1 MTGRI
6 LVLAG
11 TTEARRLCAA
21 LAAENRDVTTSLAGV
36 TRSPADY
43 SCPVRTG
50 GFGGVDGLTQWLRDH
65 AISHLIDATH
75 PHAARMPHHAHA
87 AAIAAGIPCLHL
99 KRLPWP
105 VRKHYLRATSLEH
118 AAHLLPAGAR
128 AFLAT
133 GAISSLTF
141 HNRADVHFVLRSIEP
156 PPSQFPAGNA
166 IFLNACPPFTQAE
179 EENTFRE
186 HAITHLVVKNSG
198 GDAGRAKL
206 DAADALGITTVMVDR
221 PPLPPGAK
229 TVTTVRAALD
239 WLAKPDAC

>member
-21 LAAENRDVTTSLAGV
+21 LASENRDVTASLAGV
-36 TRSPADY
+36 TRSPADHA
-43 SCPVRTG
+43 CPVRTG
-50 GFGGVDGLTQWLRDH
+50 GFGGIDGLSQWLRDH

-87 AAIAAGIPCLHL
+87 AAISAGIPCLHL
-99 KRLPWP
+99 KRPPWP
-105 VRKHYLRATSLEH
+105 LREHQLRATTLEH
-118 AAHLLPAGAR
+118 AARILPAGAR

-133 GAISSLTF
+133 GAVSSPAF
-141 HNRADVHFVLRSIEP
+141 HNRNDVQFVLRSIDL
-156 PPSQFPAGNA
+156 PSSRFPAGNA
-166 IFLNACPPFTQAE
+166 IFLNARPPFTQAE

-186 HAITHLVVKNSG
+186 YAITHLVVKNSG

-206 DAADALGITTVMVDR
+206 DAADALGIKTVMVDR
-221 PPLPPGAK
+221 PPLPLGAK
-229 TVTTVRAALD
+229 TVPTVRDALN
-239 WLAKPDAC
+239 WLAKPGAS